1 VSTARVHNL
10 DLTPPPVVQTIQTR
24 SLIIGGIF
32 AIGAIFG
39 LITNPH
45 EFYLAYL
52 MSFMLWLGVALGCM
66 ALLMIVH
73 LTGGVWGTVI
83 RRMLEAGMK
92 TLPLMA
98 VLFIPLIPGIP
109 YLYDWASP
117 ENLRHD
123 PRLVVLTNSY
133 LSYHW
138 FIIRGFIYFGV
149 FLFLAYLL
157 NRVSREQDL
166 PPDRDISPRLRVIA
180 APGLVAY
187 SFAISFAVIDWVMSI
202 NAPWTSTI
210 YCLIFVAAE
219 GLSALCFIVVVEAI
233 LYKYPPMLN
242 LLRPKEVHD
251 HGKLILAATMLW
263 AYFAFSQL
271 LIIWAG
277 DLTEEISWYL
287 RRLYNGWEWIGLALA
302 VFHFIVP
309 FMLLLSRPFKRRVES
324 LALLA
329 AWMLVMCYLDIFWFI
344 EPSYHKSI
352 SVSWQDV
359 VVPIAMG
366 GIWMAFYFYN
376 LKQRPLLPLHD
387 PHIHELFEVKTL

>member
-1 VSTARVHNL
+1 L
-10 DLTPPPVVQTIQTR
+10 DLTPPPVVRILQTR

-32 AIGAIFG
+32 AIGAIVG
-39 LITNPH
+39 VVTDPH
-45 EFYLAYL
+45 EFYPAYL
-52 MSFMLWLGVALGCM
+52 TSFMLWLGVALGCM

-92 TLPLMA
+92 TLPLML
-98 VLFIPLIPGIP
+98 VFFLPIIPGIP
-109 YLYDWASP
+109 YLYDWANP
-117 ENLRHD
+117 ENLKHD
-123 PRLVVLTNSY
+123 PRLVELTSSY
-133 LSYHW
+133 LAYHW
-138 FIIRGFIYFGV
+138 FIIRGFLYFAV
-149 FLFLAYLL
+149 FLLIAYLL
-157 NRVSREQDL
+157 NRVSGEQDL
-166 PPDRDISPRLRVIA
+166 PPDRDISPRLRVIS

-187 SFAISFAVIDWVMSI
+187 TFVISFGVIDWVMSI
-202 NAPWTSTI
+202 NAPWISTI

-233 LYKYPPMLN
+233 LYKHPPVLN

-277 DLTEEISWYL
+277 DLTEEIGWYL
-287 RRLYNGWEWIGLALA
+287 RRLYNGWEWVGLALF
-302 VFHFIVP
+302 VFHFMVP
-309 FMLLLSRPFKRRVES
+309 FMALLSRPFKRRVQS
-324 LALLA
+324 LVWVA
-329 AWMLVMCYLDIFWFI
+329 AGLLVMCYVDIFWFV

-352 SVSWQDV
+352 TVSWQDV
-359 VVPIAMG
+359 VVPVAMG

-376 LKQRPLLPLHD
+376 LKQRPLLAVHD
-387 PHIHELFEVKTL
+387 THIQELFEVGTL